1 MTRASFGLLR
11 TQAFRIVLVYV
22 LLFAFSVSALLFF
35 TYWNTRRTLDAQT
48 DQIIEAEITGL
59 NEQYQRLGIRGL
71 DESVMNRSLH
81 PGPARSISWPTP
93 QHRVL
98 AGNLDSWP
106 SITDDPGN
114 FVEFD
119 YERRLNGVQD
129 DPPRARAAVPAADAG
144 RRFLSAGRRGCA

>member
-1 MTRASFGLLR
+1 MVMARSKPGLLQ
-11 TQAFRIVLVYV
+11 TQAFRILLVYV

-71 DESVMNRSLH
+71 DESVMNRELH
-81 PGPARSISWPTP
+81 PGQGQGLYILADAS
-93 QHRVL
+93 HRVL

-106 SITDDPGN
+106 SITNDPGN
-114 FVEFD
+114 FVE
-119 YERRLNGVQD
+119 
-129 DPPRARAAVPAADAG
+129 
-144 RRFLSAGRRGCA
+144 

>member
-1 MTRASFGLLR
+1 MSRANYRLLH

-59 NEQYQRLGIRGL
+59 NEQYLRLGIRGL
-71 DESVMNRSLH
+71 DERVMSHPLH
-81 PGPARSISWPTP
+81 RGQAELYILADA

-106 SITDDPGN
+106 SITNDPGN

-119 YERRLNGVQD
+119 YERR
-129 DPPRARAAVPAADAG
+129 
-144 RRFLSAGRRGCA
+144 